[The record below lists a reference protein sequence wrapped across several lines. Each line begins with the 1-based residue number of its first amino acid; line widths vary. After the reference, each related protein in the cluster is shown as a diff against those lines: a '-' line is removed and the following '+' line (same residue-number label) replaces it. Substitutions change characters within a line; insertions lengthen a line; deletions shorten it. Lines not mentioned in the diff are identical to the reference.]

1 MDFQI
6 IKAQINKARQIVITS
21 HQSPDGDAVGSSL
34 ALFHYLKSLGKE
46 VCVILPDAPPAFLM
60 WLEGTSEILTF
71 ESETAKCE
79 NLIINADLTFSLDY
93 NDLTRMG
100 DMGEAVAKSSA
111 YKVMIDHHL
120 DPKDFADWQMSDT
133 NVCST
138 AQLIYEFIVGMG
150 DESIINTVIGSGIYC
165 GLVTDSGSF
174 RFSSVDARTH
184 EIAANLLKLGLQHN
198 VIHESL
204 FDVNSLNR
212 LQMLGYSLCNKLKV
226 LPNIPVAVIYLTK
239 EELQKMDNK
248 KGSTEGLVNYALSVE
263 GVQMAAFIKEDDNK
277 VKMSFR
283 SKGTIPVNEF
293 SGKHFSGGGHRNAA
307 GGVSFET
314 MDKTIEKFEKVI
326 YDFWNEIL

>member
-6 IKAQINKARQIVITS
+6 IKSRIYEAERIVITS

-34 ALFHYLKSLGKE
+34 ALYHYLKLIGKE
-46 VCVILPDAPPAFLM
+46 VCVILPDVPPAFLM
-60 WLEGTSEILTF
+60 WLDGASDILTF
-71 ESETAKCE
+71 DSNTSKCE
-79 NLIINADLTFSLDY
+79 ALIESSNLTFSLDY
-93 NDLTRMG
+93 NDLSRMG
-100 DMGEAVAKSSA
+100 DMGSAVEKSSA
-111 YKVMIDHHL
+111 FKVMIDHHL
-120 DPKDFADWQMSDT
+120 DPKDFADWQISDT

-150 DESIINTVIGSGIYC
+150 DENKIDTRIGAGIYC
-165 GLVTDSGSF
+165 GIVTDSGSF
-174 RFSSVDARTH
+174 RFSSVDARSH
-184 EIAANLLKLGLQHN
+184 EIAAKLLKLGLQHN
-198 VIHESL
+198 IIHENL

-263 GVQMAAFIKEDDNK
+263 GVQMAAFIKEDENK

-293 SGKHFSGGGHRNAA
+293 SGKYFSGGGHRNAA
-307 GGVSFET
+307 GGVSYES
-314 MDKTIEKFEKVI
+314 MEKTIEKFEKVI
-326 YDFWNEIL
+326 YDFWNE